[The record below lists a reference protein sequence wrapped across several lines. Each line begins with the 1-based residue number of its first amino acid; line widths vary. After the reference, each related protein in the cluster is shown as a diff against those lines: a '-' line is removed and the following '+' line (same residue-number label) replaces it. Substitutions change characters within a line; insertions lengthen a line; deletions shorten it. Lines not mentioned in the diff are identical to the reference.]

1 MNIKKIFSKKILN
14 YKVKTQK
21 YGSTNYVNLDNAA
34 TTPPLLAVEKGVA
47 DYLISYGSVH
57 RGAGTKSKI
66 STDIYEDSREV
77 IKDFVNAP
85 KDNYVI
91 FTTNTTEAIN
101 TAAYFFSFLSGK
113 VAVSEVEHS
122 SSWLPWIET
131 EGIKMLGSKQVSLP
145 EVENENQKIQELGR
159 KQVIQYDVND
169 KFEFCLE
176 DIEKILKENKIK
188 VVVLTAASNITGYC
202 PDIKAVGELA
212 HKYGAY
218 FLVDACQFIQHHKID
233 MQAMGIDFF
242 VASGHKFYAPY
253 GDGFLI
259 GSKSFFDEFLP
270 YQIGGGNL
278 PYITQEGE
286 FLRFKTQL
294 AHDPGTP
301 NAVGAVSM
309 AIALKTL
316 KKIGMEDIEKHDQDL
331 TAKLFDYLASNPKVE
346 LYVSKK
352 HLTTVIPFNIKGV
365 NANEVA
371 EKLNSVYGIGVRA
384 GSFCVY
390 KVVRKLL
397 NITDETEIIK
407 SVRGGSTEK
416 IPSLIRASIGLCNTE
431 KDIKRIIEAIKEI
444 TK

>member
-1 MNIKKIFSKKILN
+1 MNTKKLFNPKIQN

-21 YGSTNYVNLDNAA
+21 YGLINYVNLDNAA
-34 TTPPLLAVEKGVA
+34 TTPPLLAVQKGVD

-57 RGAGTKSKI
+57 RGAGAKSKI
-66 STDIYEDSREV
+66 STDAYEKSRQV

-122 SSWLPWIET
+122 SSWLPWIKA
-131 EGIKMLGSKQVSLP
+131 EGIKMFGSKQVSLN
-145 EVENENQKIQELGR
+145 EVENKNNKIQELGR
-159 KQVIQYDVND
+159 QQVVQYDVNED
-169 KFEFCLE
+169 FEFNLE

-188 VVVLTAASNITGYC
+188 VVVITAASNITGYC
-202 PDIKAVGELA
+202 PDIKAVGELV

-218 FLVDACQFIQHHKID
+218 FLVDGCQFIQHHKID
-233 MQAMGIDFF
+233 IQEMGIDFL
-242 VASGHKFYAPY
+242 VASGHKLYAPY

-259 GSKSFFDEFLP
+259 GAKSFFDEFLP

-301 NAVGAVSM
+301 NAVGAVAM

-316 KKIGMEDIEKHDQDL
+316 KEIGIANVEKHDQGL
-331 TAKLFDYLASNPKVE
+331 TAKLYDYLATNPKVE
-346 LYVSKK
+346 LYVSRE
-352 HLTTVIPFNIKGV
+352 HLTTVIPFNLKGV
-365 NANEVA
+365 NADEVA
-371 EKLNSVYGIGVRA
+371 GKLNSVYGIGVRA
-384 GSFCVY
+384 GSFCAY
-390 KVVRKLL
+390 KVVRRLL

-407 SVRGGSTEK
+407 SVRAGNIEK
-416 IPSLIRASIGLCNTE
+416 VPALIRVSIGLCNTE
-431 KDIKRIIEAIKEI
+431 KDINRMIEAIKDL
-444 TK
+444 TR